1 VTDSTPLD
9 RGRRA
14 DVFLVERGFAASRS
28 EAQAAI
34 AAGLVRADGVTV
46 AKPAQLL
53 LKTMHVDYAPPHT
66 YVSRGALK
74 LIAALDE
81 FTISPEGLV
90 CLDIGASTGGFTEVL
105 LERGAAKVFAVDV
118 GHGQLREKLAKD
130 SRVVVM
136 EGVNARGLTAAQIPQ
151 APHLIVADVSFISL
165 KLALSSAL
173 TLVRPGARLVALVKP
188 QFEVGRAR
196 LGKGGIVKD
205 DDDRRAACDD
215 IQTWLVQDQK
225 WLVDGTMES
234 PVAGGDGN
242 REFLIAARKP

>member
-1 VTDSTPLD
+1 MTDPSRLD
-9 RGRRA
+9 RGLRA

-34 AAGLVRADGVTV
+34 AAGQVRADGVTV
-46 AKPAQLL
+46 AKPAQLISE
-53 LKTMHVDYAPPHT
+53 TMRVDYAPPHT

-74 LIAALDE
+74 LVAALNE
-81 FTISPEGLV
+81 FAISPEGLV

-105 LERGAAKVFAVDV
+105 LERGATKVFAVDV

-130 SRVVVM
+130 PRVVVM
-136 EGVNARGLTAAQIPQ
+136 EGVNARFLTATQLPQ
-151 APHLIVADVSFISL
+151 SPQLIVADVSFISL

-173 TLVRPGARLVALVKP
+173 LLAKSGARLVALVKP

-196 LGKGGIVKD
+196 LGKGGIVKS

-215 IQTWLVQDQK
+215 IQTWLVQEQK
-225 WLVDGTMES
+225 WTVEGTMES
-234 PVAGGDGN
+234 PIAGGDGN
-242 REFLIAARKP
+242 REFLIAASKP

>member
-34 AAGLVRADGVTV
+34 AAGQVRVDGVTI

-53 LKTMHVDYAPPHT
+53 LETMRVDYAPPHT

-81 FTISPEGLV
+81 FSISPEGLI

-105 LERGAAKVFAVDV
+105 LERGAQKVFAVDV

-130 SRVVVM
+130 PRVVVM
-136 EGVNARGLTAAQIPQ
+136 EGVNARGLTATQLPQ
-151 APHLIVADVSFISL
+151 SPQLIVADVSFISL

-173 TLVRPGARLVALVKP
+173 TLARSGARLVALVKP

-196 LGKGGIVKD
+196 LGKGGIVKNEE
-205 DDDRRAACDD
+205 DRRAACED
-215 IQTWLVQDQK
+215 IQAWLVQDQK

-234 PVAGGDGN
+234 PIAGGDGN
-242 REFLIAARKP
+242 REFLISAQKP